1 MKGPSMPPTLAME
14 LISATPM
21 AAAGPVRKVA
31 GSAEMMPA
39 RLSLQPQL
47 ASMSLVLKA
56 DLHSGDSAGCSKH
69 LSTKRWP
76 AARR

>member
-14 LISATPM
+14 LMSATPM

-39 RLSLQPQL
+39 RSALQPQQ
-47 ASMSLVLKA
+47 ASINLVLKA
-56 DLHSGDSAGCSKH
+56 DHHGCDSSGWSKQ
-69 LSTKRWP
+69 LQ
-76 AARR
+76 